1 MTKTYNEGAIC
12 LKARNIRKVYPGTI
26 ALDDVDFDIYKGKV
40 NVLIGENG
48 AGKST
53 LMKIIAGIEQATCG
67 VLELNGEVVNIKSVK
82 DAEKNGIGII
92 HQELNLFENLN
103 VYQNIY
109 MNKEYKSKGIFLDNK
124 KHFDGAMRVLEKLE
138 HPISP
143 NTLVSQLKVGQQQI
157 VEIAKTVVQKDL
169 SVLIMDEPTS
179 SLSTAE
185 VKALF
190 KTIEELKS
198 MGISIVY
205 ISHRMGEIM
214 EIGDYVTVLRDGR
227 RVAFEQVKNIDIAWM
242 VSKMLGHET
251 DSESQKRE
259 RRDISEE
266 NVLKIESL
274 ELTNEYGN
282 KVLNDVSFHLKK
294 GEILGIY
301 GLLGAGRTELLEVL
315 MGMHTEAKG
324 CIYLGG
330 EKLKPGGINKH
341 IKKGFAHIPEDRQR
355 EGLIQTLDVEKNISI
370 SSLEKYTKFCFI
382 SSRKEGQH
390 VDNKI
395 GDLKIRVANKKLPIL
410 SLSGGNQQ
418 KAVIAKALLTEPKII
433 LLDEPSRG
441 IDVGAKEEVFNII
454 RQLADEGKSIIVV
467 ASELKEI
474 LSISDRI
481 IVLSGGRV
489 TAEFT
494 DQVEE
499 WKLVAAATM

>member
-1 MTKTYNEGAIC
+1 MVTKCEDGAIC
-12 LKARNIRKVYPGTI
+12 LKARNIRKVYPGTV
-26 ALDDVDFDIYKGKV
+26 ALDNVDFDIYKGKV

-67 VLELNGEVVNIKSVK
+67 VLELNGKEIQIKSIK

-109 MNKEYKSKGIFLDNK
+109 MDKEMKRGGIFLDNK
-124 KHFDGAMRVLEKLE
+124 KHYEGAMKVLKKLE
-138 HPISP
+138 HPINP
-143 NTLVSQLKVGQQQI
+143 NMLVSQLKVGQQQI
-157 VEIAKTVVQKDL
+157 VEIAKTMVQEDL

-185 VKALF
+185 VEVLF

-214 EIGDYVTVLRDGR
+214 EIGDYVTVLRDGK

-242 VSKMLGHET
+242 VGKMLGHQAENT
-251 DSESQKRE
+251 KKQIRE
-259 RRDISEE
+259 ISEE
-266 NVLKIESL
+266 KVLSVESL
-274 ELTNEYGN
+274 ELINDHGN
-282 KVLNDVSFHLKK
+282 KVLDNVSLDLKK

-315 MGMHTEAKG
+315 MGMHPKAQG
-324 CIYLGG
+324 NIYLGDK
-330 EKLKPGGINKH
+330 KLKPGGINRH
-341 IKKGFAHIPEDRQR
+341 INMGFAHIPEDRQR

-370 SSLEKYTKFCFI
+370 SSLEKYTKAGLL
-382 SSRKEGQH
+382 SGKTEGKH
-390 VDNKI
+390 VDGKI
-395 GDLKIRVANKKLPIL
+395 QDLKIRVADKKLPIL

-418 KAVIAKALLTEPKII
+418 KAVIAKALLTDPQII

-441 IDVGAKEEVFNII
+441 IDVGAKEEVFHII
-454 RQLADEGKSIIVV
+454 RQLADQGKSIIVV

-481 IVLSGGRV
+481 IVLSSGKV
-489 TAEFT
+489 TAEFH
-494 DQVEE
+494 DSPEE
-499 WKLVAAATM
+499 WELAAAATM

>member
-1 MTKTYNEGAIC
+1 MVTKCEDSAIC
-12 LKARNIRKVYPGTI
+12 LKARNIRKVYPGTV
-26 ALDDVDFDIYKGKV
+26 ALDNVDFDIYKGKV

-67 VLELNGEVVNIKSVK
+67 VLELNGKEIQIKSIK

-109 MNKEYKSKGIFLDNK
+109 MDKEMKRGGIFLDNK
-124 KHFDGAMRVLEKLE
+124 KHFEGAMKVLEKLE
-138 HPISP
+138 HPINP
-143 NTLVSQLKVGQQQI
+143 NMLVSQLKVGQQQI
-157 VEIAKTVVQKDL
+157 VEIAKTMVQEDL

-185 VKALF
+185 VEVLF

-214 EIGDYVTVLRDGR
+214 EIGDYVTVLRDGK
-227 RVAFEQVKNIDIAWM
+227 RVASEQVKNIDIAWM
-242 VSKMLGHET
+242 VNKMLGHQAENVNKQT
-251 DSESQKRE
+251 RS
-259 RRDISEE
+259 ISEE
-266 NVLKIESL
+266 KVLRVESL
-274 ELTNEYGN
+274 ELINDHGN
-282 KVLNDVSFHLKK
+282 KVLDNVSLDLKK

-315 MGMHTEAKG
+315 MGMHPKAQG
-324 CIYLGG
+324 DIYLGDK
-330 EKLKPGGINKH
+330 KLKPGGINRH
-341 IKKGFAHIPEDRQR
+341 IELGFAHIPEDRQR

-370 SSLEKYTKFCFI
+370 SSLERYTKAGLL
-382 SSRKEGQH
+382 SSKTEGKH
-390 VDNKI
+390 VDGKI
-395 GDLKIRVANKKLPIL
+395 KDLKIRVADKKLPIL

-418 KAVIAKALLTEPKII
+418 KAVIAKALLTNPQII

-441 IDVGAKEEVFNII
+441 IDVGAKEEVFHII
-454 RQLADEGKSIIVV
+454 RQLANQGKSIIVV

-481 IVLSGGRV
+481 IVLSSGKV
-489 TAEFT
+489 TAEFH
-494 DQVEE
+494 DSPEE
-499 WKLVAAATM
+499 WELAAAATM